1 MAVASAVCAKCERGV
16 PMKLYVHKEDYE
28 LLRLALANLKVLA
41 HVERDDTKL
50 AHIRA
55 LDIELIRQRNKQ
67 K

>member
-1 MAVASAVCAKCERGV
+1 
-16 PMKLYVHKEDYE
+16 MKLYVHKEDYE
-28 LLRLALANLKVLA
+28 LLRLALANLKALA
-41 HVERDDTKL
+41 HVERDGAKL

>member
-1 MAVASAVCAKCERGV
+1 
-16 PMKLYVHKEDYE
+16 MKLYVHKEDYE
-28 LLRLALANLKVLA
+28 LLRLALANLRALA
-41 HVERDDTKL
+41 HVERDDAKL

>member
-1 MAVASAVCAKCERGV
+1 
-16 PMKLYVHKEDYE
+16 MKLYVHKEDYE
-28 LLRLALANLKVLA
+28 LLRLALANLRALA
-41 HVERDDTKL
+41 HAERDEAKL